1 MEDLSAARIPRNVI
15 SKLMMMMMSA
25 VTRVVASYLAPPSL
39 IPMAA
44 AVGQRMIPTAA
55 AVGQRMMAGR

>member
-15 SKLMMMMMSA
+15 SKLMMMMSA